1 MRLCVSQQGRCV
13 QFVVSLRF
21 MVGLGWSVVLES
33 LCGQFRGQLVGDR
46 ATVCYSSY
54 LLV

>member
-1 MRLCVSQQGRCV
+1 M

-21 MVGLGWSVVLES
+21 MVGLGWSAVLEL

-46 ATVCYSSY
+46 AIMCYSSY